1 MAGISSKAL
10 NFGAP
15 ENHLKYNGKEEQ
27 RREFSDGSGLEWLDY
42 GARMYDSQIGRFFVQ
57 DRFADKYM
65 SLNPYHY
72 AANNP
77 ILFID
82 KNGDSLILGQS
93 AQTAISKF
101 KSQVNEG
108 LGGFYTIGFDSETG
122 TASLTAT
129 GKKGSMTKEQQA
141 FYDVLSGVVNGPE
154 SENTTFTLG
163 ESDEG
168 VFFDNYK
175 TLQLDVDDT
184 KKFDGKQAM
193 NPASI
198 ITHFLVEQK
207 EMQQLI
213 GGKTYKEAHNEVAI
227 PAEEKISGY
236 SYNPKRDKDNTTVA
250 SGNRITGT
258 YESVYTKGT
267 EERKIIISIK
277 NSNVTNVIEQI
288 IKR

>member
-1 MAGISSKAL
+1 
-10 NFGAP
+10 
-15 ENHLKYNGKEEQ
+15 
-27 RREFSDGSGLEWLDY
+27 
-42 GARMYDSQIGRFFVQ
+42 MYDNQIGRFFVQ
-57 DRFADKYM
+57 DRFADKYI

-93 AQTAISKF
+93 AQTAIDKF
-101 KSQVNEG
+101 KSQVSDG
-108 LGGFYTIGFDSETG
+108 LGGFYAIGFDPETG
-122 TASLTAT
+122 TAKLTAT
-129 GKKGSMTKEQQA
+129 GKEGLISKEQQD
-141 FYDVLSGVVNGPE
+141 FYDALSAIVNGPE
-154 SENTTFTLG
+154 SENTTFTLV

-168 VFFDNYK
+168 VFIDNYK

-184 KKFDGKQAM
+184 KEFGGKQAM

-213 GGKTYKEAHNEVAI
+213 GGKTYKEAHEQNAI
-227 PAEEKISGY
+227 PAEGKVSGFQ
-236 SYNPKRDKDNTTVA
+236 YNPKQDKDNTTVA
-250 SGNRITGT
+250 PGNRITGT
-258 YESVYTKGT
+258 YESTYTRGT
-267 EERKIIISIK
+267 EERKIIISVK
-277 NSNVTNVIEQI
+277 NSNVTNVVEQI